1 MGFLNNWSH
10 PEIPIQFFLKKF
22 NVFEFDLV
30 KLLSFLK

>member
-1 MGFLNNWSH
+1 MGFLDNWSN
-10 PEIPIQFFLKKF
+10 PEIPIQFYFFNF